1 MRPDPA
7 PCGHPGPRRACVQVP
22 AHARDSLSA
31 MARVVIERLS
41 EGSMPPADAA
51 PVRVDPPGL
60 EGLRV
65 VFGVG
70 PGPDDVPTHTTFHPV
85 YTVAMPVFSLG
96 GLDADGVYECDAGAI
111 LSLLQSRSK
120 MRRWAVRLE
129 LDVLQPAA
137 SVAAA
142 ELYVTG
148 PEDGVALAVVGPGAG
163 GTIVAGGGRCVT
175 VASALAHE
183 PGALAALSGRYE
195 LQISDTD
202 PAQGTSGAY
211 RSAPR
216 PVRVELG
223 RFEFEG

>member
-1 MRPDPA
+1 
-7 PCGHPGPRRACVQVP
+7 
-22 AHARDSLSA
+22 

-41 EGSMPPADAA
+41 EGSMPPAEPA

-60 EGLRV
+60 EALRV

-70 PGPDDVPTHTTFHPV
+70 AGATTPPDASTFHPV

-111 LSLLQSRSK
+111 LSLLQERSK
-120 MRRWAVRLE
+120 RRRWAARLE

-148 PEDGVALAVVGPGAG
+148 PEGGAELGTVGSGAG
-163 GTIVAGGGRCVT
+163 AIVAGGGRRVT
-175 VASALAHE
+175 IATALVHDPGAVAS
-183 PGALAALSGRYE
+183 LSGCYE
-195 LQISDTD
+195 LLISDSD
-202 PAQGTSGAY
+202 PTQGAAGAY

-216 PVRVELG
+216 PIRVELG
-223 RFEFEG
+223 QFEFEG

>member
-1 MRPDPA
+1 
-7 PCGHPGPRRACVQVP
+7 
-22 AHARDSLSA
+22 

-41 EGSMPPADAA
+41 EGSMPPAEPA

-60 EGLRV
+60 EALRV

-70 PGPDDVPTHTTFHPV
+70 AGASAPPDAGTFHPV
-85 YTVAMPVFSLG
+85 YTVSMPVFSLG

-111 LSLLQSRSK
+111 LSLLQERSK
-120 MRRWAVRLE
+120 RRRWAARLE

-148 PEDGVALAVVGPGAG
+148 PEGGAELGAVGPGGMGA
-163 GTIVAGGGRCVT
+163 IVAGGGRRVT
-175 VASALAHE
+175 IATALVHE
-183 PGALAALSGRYE
+183 PGAVATLSGCYE
-195 LQISDTD
+195 LLISDSD
-202 PAQGTSGAY
+202 PAQGDAGAY

-216 PVRVELG
+216 PVRIELG
-223 RFEFEG
+223 QFEFEG